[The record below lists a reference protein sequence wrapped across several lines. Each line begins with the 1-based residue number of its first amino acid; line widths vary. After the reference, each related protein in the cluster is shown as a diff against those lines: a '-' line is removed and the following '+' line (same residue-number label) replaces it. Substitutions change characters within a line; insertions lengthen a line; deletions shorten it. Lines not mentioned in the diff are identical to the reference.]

1 VNKDKVCKLLGD
13 LTAFVSIILLQAYGF
28 DEKKAHNDKLLF
40 STLMNK
46 VSKEIGLNEEDIIA
60 ITTYAQNYVN
70 RKINNEEEE

>member
-40 STLMNK
+40 STLMGK
-46 VSKEIGLNEEDIIA
+46 VSKEIGLSEEDIIA

>member
-1 VNKDKVCKLLGD
+1 MNKDKVCKLLGD

>member
-1 VNKDKVCKLLGD
+1 MNKDKVCKLLGD

-40 STLMNK
+40 STLMSK
-46 VSKEIGLNEEDIIA
+46 VSKEIGLSEEDIIA